1 VCCYDVGWY
10 TPSSLVTRKYVKLTL
25 LTERNFPAAMEATAS
40 TVRPDEKPYTWDV
53 PGDWS
58 RGSWLMRQ
66 LEDAGFGHAVQVK
79 SVDTKIQASSL
90 EELVD
95 NMLLFKDMF
104 YKGYTDGEVA
114 RLPGILKEEVRKLPD
129 FVEGEG
135 FAAINMVAWI
145 GIAWKK

>member
-1 VCCYDVGWY
+1 
-10 TPSSLVTRKYVKLTL
+10 
-25 LTERNFPAAMEATAS
+25 
-40 TVRPDEKPYTWDV
+40 
-53 PGDWS
+53 
-58 RGSWLMRQ
+58 MRQ

-79 SVDTKIQASSL
+79 SVDTKIQAGSL

-104 YKGYTDGEVA
+104 YKGYTDEEVA
-114 RLPGILKEEVRKLPD
+114 RLPGILKVEIRELPD

-145 GIAWKK
+145 GMAWKR